1 MLKNTD
7 TLDNIAARH
16 NLHDED
22 HMISFPEQ
30 LSTAQK
36 AQFDTQI
43 DFVRELAAQAFATAE
58 QVLALNINTSRASAE
73 RAAGTV
79 RQLFS
84 VTDPRD
90 LFTLGAHTQEELSAL
105 FNYGRELFGIASG
118 ARTELARTTA
128 ARPVPQP
135 EPEPEPA
142 IAVEQPLPSAQAAP
156 AEEKPNAA
164 PKARAPHKPD
174 EVQDKP
180 AAGPRGKA
188 KPVAKAL
195 SKNAFDLPQPL
206 AANIDSAEEPGVP
219 LLDKVP
225 PAADVLQ
232 LKQPAAGK
240 AQRKKSARQMDRGI
254 K

>member
-1 MLKNTD
+1 MPKNTD

-16 NLHDED
+16 NLYDED

-36 AQFDTQI
+36 ARFDTQI
-43 DFVRELAAQAFATAE
+43 DFVRELTAQAFAAAE
-58 QVLALNINTSRASAE
+58 QVLALNISTSRASAE
-73 RAAGTV
+73 RAAGAV

-105 FNYGRELFGIASG
+105 FNYGRELFGIASA
-118 ARTELARTTA
+118 ARAELARSTA
-128 ARPVPQP
+128 ARPVPQPEP

-142 IAVEQPLPSAQAAP
+142 IAVEQPLPVAEAAP
-156 AEEKPNAA
+156 AEEKPRAA
-164 PKARAPHKPD
+164 PKARTTRKLE

-180 AAGPRGKA
+180 AAGSRA
-188 KPVAKAL
+188 RTKPVAKAVG
-195 SKNAFDLPQPL
+195 KTAFELPQPL
-206 AANIDSAEEPGVP
+206 AANIDSAEDRGVP

-225 PAADVLQ
+225 PAADVLK
-232 LKQPAAGK
+232 LKQQASGK
-240 AQRKKSARQMDRGI
+240 AQRKK
-254 K
+254 